1 MSEILAS
8 KCGTRA
14 YQDSIT
20 PQTGCVIGNT
30 SLGIFIKTEIKSI
43 VFISSER
50 YINPLNINL
59 DPYPEIFRDVILNE
73 STLFGEACVSF
84 PALGLIIRIPPDS
97 VFRTLSPHPGQKTKA
112 DQLMILNG
120 ITREFLVR
128 ANPTEFIS
136 VFHSFLENDVEGRV
150 DEHTLSRFIS
160 INKAADKKNLSE
172 LIPLLIGFL
181 GDGSGLTP
189 SGDDLV
195 IGFLLAM
202 NRWNPRAWQPN
213 LLETLNTEVSTAA
226 IQKTT
231 TLSAN
236 MIELAVSGDAD
247 ERLIISLDSIFTGE
261 RTPAETAELLRSY
274 GSSSGSDS
282 FCGMALLIK

>member
-1 MSEILAS
+1 MPEFLAS

-20 PQTGCVIGNT
+20 PQAGCVIGNA
-30 SLGIFIKTEIKSI
+30 SRGIFIKTEKQRI
-43 VFISSER
+43 VYVSSER
-50 YINPLNINL
+50 YRNPLNINL
-59 DPYPEIFRDVILNE
+59 DPYPEELRVVELNE
-73 STLFGEACVSF
+73 STSFGKACVSF
-84 PALGLIIRIPPDS
+84 PALGLTIRIPQER
-97 VFRTLSPHPGQKTKA
+97 VFQTPSPHPGEKTKT
-112 DQLMILNG
+112 DQLWFLNG
-120 ITREFLVR
+120 ITRELLVR
-128 ANPTEFIS
+128 ANSTEFIS
-136 VFHSFLENDVEGRV
+136 VIHSFLENEAEGRV
-150 DEHTLSRFIS
+150 DEHTLSRFLS
-160 INKAADKKNLSE
+160 INNAADKNNLSE

-202 NRWNPRAWQPN
+202 NRWNPRAWQPD
-213 LLETLNTEVSTAA
+213 LFETLNTGVSTTAK
-226 IQKTT
+226 QKTT

-247 ERLIISLDSIFTGE
+247 ERLIVSLDSIFTGE
-261 RTPAETAELLRSY
+261 KTPAETAKLLRSY
-274 GSSSGSDS
+274 GSSSGIDS